1 MCCHDR
7 PSLIC
12 AADRQRGMDRNNSA
26 AENGSDKLGK
36 AVIHIAGEHLDGGMM
51 AWIENTNGF
60 LEQTLTYASPRP
72 EP

>member
-1 MCCHDR
+1 
-7 PSLIC
+7 
-12 AADRQRGMDRNNSA
+12 MDRNNSA